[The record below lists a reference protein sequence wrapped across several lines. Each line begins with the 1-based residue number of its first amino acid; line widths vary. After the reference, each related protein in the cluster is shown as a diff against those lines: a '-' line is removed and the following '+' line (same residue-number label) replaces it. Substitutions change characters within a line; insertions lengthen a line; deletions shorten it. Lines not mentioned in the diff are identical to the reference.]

1 MCLPGQHNGVCRWY
15 HIYLLQGHFI
25 YFLEGGY
32 IKLSRVLF
40 SQNFLFPLLSEYI
53 HLYIKSG
60 NLPNLTSLILIS
72 FYAYWQYMYMV
83 LRVVFLN
90 LFYSFV
96 KIGRNTHLTPIFRDI
111 VLTLLNNMIRNYNT
125 YFSDSVPKS
134 YPTGHNILH
143 CSKQLKSVTGPTFL
157 HCFNLLVCYTP

>member
-1 MCLPGQHNGVCRWY
+1 
-15 HIYLLQGHFI
+15 
-25 YFLEGGY
+25 
-32 IKLSRVLF
+32 
-40 SQNFLFPLLSEYI
+40 
-53 HLYIKSG
+53 
-60 NLPNLTSLILIS
+60 
-72 FYAYWQYMYMV
+72 MYMA

-134 YPTGHNILH
+134 YPTCHNILH

>member
-1 MCLPGQHNGVCRWY
+1 MCLPREHNGVCRWY
-15 HIYLLQGHFI
+15 HIYLLHGHFI

-40 SQNFLFPLLSEYI
+40 SQNCLFPLLSEYI

-60 NLPNLTSLILIS
+60 NLPYLTSLFLIS
-72 FYAYWQYMYMV
+72 FYAYWQFMYMV

-96 KIGRNTHLTPIFRDI
+96 KIGRNTHLTPIFRDR
-111 VLTLLNNMIRNYNT
+111 VLACLNNIKMIRSYSSH
-125 YFSDSVPKS
+125 FS
-134 YPTGHNILH
+134 NW
-143 CSKQLKSVTGPTFL
+143 QLA
-157 HCFNLLVCYTP
+157 

>member
-1 MCLPGQHNGVCRWY
+1 
-15 HIYLLQGHFI
+15 
-25 YFLEGGY
+25 
-32 IKLSRVLF
+32 
-40 SQNFLFPLLSEYI
+40 
-53 HLYIKSG
+53 
-60 NLPNLTSLILIS
+60 
-72 FYAYWQYMYMV
+72 MYMA

-125 YFSDSVPKS
+125 YFSDNVPKS

-157 HCFNLLVCYTP
+157 RCFNLLVCYTP